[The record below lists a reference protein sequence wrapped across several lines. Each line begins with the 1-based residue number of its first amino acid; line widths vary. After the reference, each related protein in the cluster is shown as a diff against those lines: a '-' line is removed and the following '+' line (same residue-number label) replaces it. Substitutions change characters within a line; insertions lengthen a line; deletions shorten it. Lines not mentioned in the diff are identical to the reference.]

1 MPKSLAWICQEFPSR
16 GISTPWQ
23 LFHPFFGRTLDYF
36 KEKSWKE
43 NGQFGSNL
51 TDRSTTP
58 RPVACVAGW
67 IVMRGVLCW
76 RRSHDLTSKQSSRGS
91 GAKKQQ
97 YPPANPASGARYM
110 SRGQQTEKHR
120 DLPNSNTF
128 VTMLPLE
135 VGRTLASQTV
145 AIWWTCRPILAGI
158 AKLTGIYQI

>member
-43 NGQFGSNL
+43 NGQFGSNPY
-51 TDRSTTP
+51 RPINNTTSSSL
-58 RPVACVAGW
+58 CGW
-67 IVMRGVLCW
+67 LDCYARGTL
-76 RRSHDLTSKQSSRGS
+76 LAAEQSSRGS